1 MKRLFVPLMALL
13 MVGCGTLNA
22 APTAGQLLDAP
33 TTLNV
38 AGKPVKADAYP
49 TVNRET
55 FNVKVK
61 LSTSKT
67 TLPGLK
73 VTDVYVVTSDGVWT
87 ADSRTSKTWKCAAN
101 CTIAQARG
109 AANGVQ
115 TGVGVQV
122 VLGLQDA
129 QGNQYLLR
137 DPQAQVK

>member
-1 MKRLFVPLMALL
+1 MKRLFLPLLALL
-13 MVGCGTLNA
+13 VTGCGTLNT

-38 AGKPVKADAYP
+38 AGNPVKADAFP
-49 TVNRET
+49 TIKRDT

-61 LSTSKT
+61 LSTTKP

-73 VTDVYVVTSDGVWT
+73 VTNVYVLTNDGVWI
-87 ADSRTSKTWKCAAN
+87 ADNTTSKTWKCAAN
-101 CTIAQARG
+101 CTIAQVRG

-115 TGVGVQV
+115 SGAGVQV
-122 VLGLQDA
+122 ILGLQDA

-137 DPQAQVK
+137 DAQAQVK